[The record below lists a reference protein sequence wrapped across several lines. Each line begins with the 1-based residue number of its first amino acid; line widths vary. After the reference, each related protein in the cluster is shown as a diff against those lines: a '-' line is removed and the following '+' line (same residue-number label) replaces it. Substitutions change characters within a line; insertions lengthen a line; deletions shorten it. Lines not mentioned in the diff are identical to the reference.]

1 MNDSNQILEA
11 ALNMRMSIHS
21 NRTSTA
27 FKASKDGSRSITT
40 LRALEATPETLEVP
54 GRVSISQ
61 PKAMDLH
68 EMLLQE
74 QREAAATNQRAL
86 STNANMNV
94 IEQAQSEIR
103 RKNKKLAEEE
113 FSSLLHT
120 SRNKKLHTKNIMI
133 LERTDEVVK
142 EKRWVR
148 DLNEKERMGKVVAD
162 LEVRDSHAVQES
174 LKLAASR
181 QEKEIEIEVLKK
193 RRAMSDTMSQKEF
206 KVSDQDVEMLPI
218 DDATP
223 LPAEI
228 HLAPTPDPNSSN
240 PRNWPRSKK
249 WRAIAFAS
257 LYTFISPISSSMVAP
272 ALPYIAKD
280 LKFTQKIDAEMS
292 LSIFVLAYALG
303 PLFLAPLSEIYGRKP
318 ILQASLW
325 FFVLFNAIC
334 GLSED
339 KSQMLLFRFLAGLG
353 GSAPI
358 SLSGSVVADCFNGAE
373 MGQAMSYYAL
383 GIVLAPALGP
393 ILGGYMTQGVS
404 WHWLFY
410 SVSIVGGVLAVF
422 GTFFFPETYA
432 PVLAAR
438 ERKERGEVL
447 AGGEAKIWTVLKGSI
462 TRPIIMLFTQPI
474 VMVIAL
480 IMAFVYGVM
489 YIVLSTFSL
498 LFMEKY
504 GENTQTSSLH
514 YLALAVGLVIG
525 SQLSGPLLDK
535 ISKVLQKKYN
545 TPHKPEYRLPICIP
559 GSVLLPIGLFLYGW
573 AAENTLHWIWLDIGI
588 ALFAMSVNLTF
599 QSLSLYTV
607 DVYHLYSASA
617 LAAVSSLRSLA
628 GFGFPLFAGDMYDQM
643 GYGWGNS
650 MLAILGIVIGI
661 PAPILLYIYGERIRA
676 ASKFGSG

>member
-1 MNDSNQILEA
+1 
-11 ALNMRMSIHS
+11 
-21 NRTSTA
+21 
-27 FKASKDGSRSITT
+27 
-40 LRALEATPETLEVP
+40 
-54 GRVSISQ
+54 
-61 PKAMDLH
+61 
-68 EMLLQE
+68 
-74 QREAAATNQRAL
+74 
-86 STNANMNV
+86 MNV

-174 LKLAASR
+174 LNR
-181 QEKEIEIEVLKK
+181 NPP
-193 RRAMSDTMSQKEF
+193 RSDT
-206 KVSDQDVEMLPI
+206 
-218 DDATP
+218 
-223 LPAEI
+223 
-228 HLAPTPDPNSSN
+228 DPNSSN

-257 LYTFISPISSSMVAP
+257 LYTFISPISSSM
-272 ALPYIAKD
+272 D

-292 LSIFVLAYALG
+292 LSIF
-303 PLFLAPLSEIYGRKP
+303 P

-393 ILGGYMTQGVS
+393 ILGG
-404 WHWLFY
+404 
-410 SVSIVGGVLAVF
+410 IVGGVLAVF

-447 AGGEAKIWTVLKGSI
+447 AGGEVKIWTVLKGSI

-535 ISKVLQKKYN
+535 ISKVLQKRYN